1 MKHKLL
7 TVCIVLFLTSVTL
20 FISACAALKSEFLGT
35 PPAGTVIT
43 NAALQTTQP
52 PPITGQLQEAALIA
66 QEAAPA
72 PYGSLIAAALN
83 GAATLAAAF
92 AAFHARSAAA
102 ASATAATASA
112 SPSPAAAPVQKT

>member
-1 MKHKLL
+1 MKHKLFIL
-7 TVCIVLFLTSVTL
+7 SIVLVLTSVTL
-20 FISACAALKSEFLGT
+20 FITACTALKSEFLGT

-52 PPITGQLQEAALIA
+52 PPITGQLQAAAQIA

-102 ASATAATASA
+102 SSATAATASA
-112 SPSPAAAPVQKT
+112 GNAPAAAPVQKT